1 MARRPSSRPFS
12 RAERAFLD
20 VLPAVV
26 RPLAEAD
33 GRVVVVAGQRIA
45 LAWVGEG
52 HLGEVRRALVEAPR
66 PDVIV
71 GRRLSLGAREA
82 LAQAGVSWVDET
94 GAAEIALGMLVVSRT
109 GRLLPAA
116 TRPARW
122 APATLAVAEALLCG
136 VPATVAATQAA
147 TGLSSGSCT
156 TALRTL
162 TDLGLLAADAARGR
176 AAGRR
181 IADASTLVTAYANA
195 ADALRPPE
203 RLAIGVTWRDPVAG
217 LPDAGRAWT
226 SAGIAWCATGA
237 VAAAILAPHLTQ
249 VGATE
254 VYVDAD
260 TLVGLEAVA
269 AEARLKPIEGGRL
282 TLRPLP
288 TQGVRRLATE
298 SGGLRLAPWPRVY
311 ADLRTLGVRGEEAA
325 EHLLYAQPP
334 RAAAQSAL

>member
-1 MARRPSSRPFS
+1 MARKTSSRPFS

-26 RPLAEAD
+26 RPLAIPEAD
-33 GRVVVVAGQRIA
+33 GRAVVVAGRRIT

-71 GRRLSLGAREA
+71 GRRLSPGAREA

-94 GAAEIALGMLVVSRT
+94 GAAEVALGTIVVSRT
-109 GRLLPAA
+109 GRMLPVA

-122 APATLAVAEALLCG
+122 APATLAVAEALMCG
-136 VPATVAATQAA
+136 VPATVAATRVA

-181 IADASTLVTAYANA
+181 VADASALLTAYADA
-195 ADALRPPE
+195 ADALRPSE

-217 LPDAGRAWT
+217 LAGAGRVWT
-226 SAGIAWCATGA
+226 SAGIQWCATGA
-237 VAAAILAPHLTQ
+237 VAASILAPHLTQ
-249 VGATE
+249 VGTTE
-254 VYVDAD
+254 VYVDAN
-260 TLVGLEAVA
+260 TLAGLEAVA
-269 AEARLKPIEGGRL
+269 ATAHLKPIEGGRL
-282 TLRPLP
+282 TLRPFP

-298 SGGLRLAPWPRVY
+298 VGGLRLAPWPRVY
-311 ADLRTLGVRGEEAA
+311 ADLRTIGVRGEEAA
-325 EHLLYAQPP
+325 EHLLEVVHA
-334 RAAAQSAL
+334 RGD